1 MNLQKSLILLVAF
14 FGMAIGAYYLI
25 SPYERCVRNQSA
37 RLGTNEIA
45 GMGGVT
51 QKDIIEAMCA
61 KTTNW

>member
-1 MNLQKSLILLVAF
+1 MDLQKSLILMVAF

-37 RLGTNEIA
+37 GLGTNETV

-51 QKDIIEAMCA
+51 QKDIVEVMCA
-61 KTTNW
+61 NRTNW

>member
-1 MNLQKSLILLVAF
+1 MNLQKSLILMVAF

-37 RLGTNEIA
+37 RLETNEIV